1 MEKKT
6 IRSGA
11 PFLMAGLAVLAYAVI
26 FGVGTLFGYL
36 LEAGIWVLAFAAGK
50 KLFPDRVV
58 EVERAAQSG
67 NAEVDELIAEART
80 QLAAIRAA
88 NDAIAEPE
96 LSAKI
101 DGIES
106 TCRQILARLEEQPQM
121 LSSLRTFLRYYLP
134 ATMKLLD
141 ARAKIEGEVRMGANA
156 QIAQRIREAMEVGVL
171 AGFQT
176 VDIKA
181 TLLDG
186 SYHEVDSSEMAFK
199 IAGALAFKEAAVKA
213 SPVLLEPIFKLE
225 VVVPDEYLGDVI
237 GDLNSRRGRI
247 EGVEMRGNAQVV
259 NGLVPLSQTFGYAT
273 DLRSKTQGRG
283 VHTMQ
288 FAHYEQ
294 VPESVAQEV
303 ISKYKS

>member
-1 MEKKT
+1 MEKRT

-11 PFLMAGLAVLAYAVI
+11 PFLLAGLAVLAYAVI

-58 EVERAAQSG
+58 EVERAAKSG
-67 NAEVDELIAEART
+67 NAEVDALIAEART

-96 LSAKI
+96 LSALI

-141 ARAKIEGEVRMGANA
+141 ARAKIEGEVRMGASA
-156 QIAQRIREAMEVGVL
+156 QIAQRIREAMKDVYRAFDKQLEAL
-171 AGFQT
+171 NEFRF
-176 VDIKA
+176 IN
-181 TLLDG
+181 L
-186 SYHEVDSSEMAFK
+186 ESEMDALSAMLASDGLTAQAEETLPERKEETQEEDPF
-199 IAGALAFKEAAVKA
+199 AGLF
-213 SPVLLEPIFKLE
+213 
-225 VVVPDEYLGDVI
+225 
-237 GDLNSRRGRI
+237 
-247 EGVEMRGNAQVV
+247 
-259 NGLVPLSQTFGYAT
+259 
-273 DLRSKTQGRG
+273 TQGG
-283 VHTMQ
+283 
-288 FAHYEQ
+288 
-294 VPESVAQEV
+294 
-303 ISKYKS
+303 K